1 MPRVRS
7 KISAEGRLSVPIQVR
22 KAMGL
27 PQGGDV
33 VIELDGTTMR
43 VRTLAEAVAEA
54 QALSRKLLRG
64 KKSASVDDFIAERR
78 REAAK
83 E

>member
-1 MPRVRS
+1 MTRVRS
-7 KISAEGRLSVPIQVR
+7 KISPEGRLSVPIQVR

-27 PQGGDV
+27 PEGGDV
-33 VIELDGTTMR
+33 VIELDGKTMR
-43 VRTLAEAVAEA
+43 VRTLAETVADA

-64 KKSASVDDFIAERR
+64 KKNASVDDFLAERR